1 MSCELCK
8 NSTAC
13 EKCMPK
19 WEEEFYDIVGKIPD
33 QLTLEKFGK
42 KFCFMCGSP
51 TRGDITVEK
60 IKYFISSLLIS
71 EREKVIKEFVE
82 GLVPYKHE
90 LGQTRILDNSDREY
104 FKEGF
109 NQAIDEIQE
118 KINNKLKEICEK

>member
-71 EREKVIKEFVE
+71 EREKVIKEIEVKLPKLREHLCRFNDGDCE
-82 GLVPYKHE
+82 CDCYKKCLFE
-90 LGQTRILDNSDREY
+90 VKSLINSM
-104 FKEGF
+104 KV
-109 NQAIDEIQE
+109 
-118 KINNKLKEICEK
+118 